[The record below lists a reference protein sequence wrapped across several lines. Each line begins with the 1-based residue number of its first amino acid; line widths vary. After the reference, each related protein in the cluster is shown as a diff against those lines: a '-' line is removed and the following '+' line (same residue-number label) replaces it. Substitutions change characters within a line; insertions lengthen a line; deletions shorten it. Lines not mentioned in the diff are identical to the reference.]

1 MADRFPI
8 RYEIGGKIA
17 SLVLDALLEH
27 LLAVQMTREYGG
39 CDDAASLRKEAERIS
54 GNSAL
59 KVCNSELAPYMTDEL
74 DLFLVEHRL
83 AFVKR
88 TDARHEYGGQIEWW
102 RPGIKHLAKWEF
114 TNAEAT
120 EVHVSLEFLKKALEQ
135 RKTLRKVVA
144 ELEGVA
150 PDPGPLILVS
160 RASHKICGRRRP
172 RSVNGPA
179 RQSDAQQQTTV

>member
-17 SLVLDALLEH
+17 YAVLDSLLEH

-39 CDDAASLRKEAERIS
+39 CDDEASLRKEAERIG
-54 GNSAL
+54 GNSSL
-59 KVCNSELAPYMTDEL
+59 RVCNSELAPYMTDEL

-102 RPGIKHLAKWEF
+102 RPGMKHMGKWEF
-114 TNAEAT
+114 TNTEAT
-120 EVHVSLEFLKKALEQ
+120 EIHVSLEFLRKALGQ

-150 PDPGPLILVS
+150 PEPGPLLLVS
-160 RASHKICGRRRP
+160 RASQKAGGRRR
-172 RSVNGPA
+172 A
-179 RQSDAQQQTTV
+179 RAVHRHARASCAQQETTV

>member
-17 SLVLDALLEH
+17 SAVLDALLEH
-27 LLAVQMTREYGG
+27 LLAIHMTREYGG
-39 CDDAASLRKEAERIS
+39 CHDEASLRKEAERIG
-54 GNSAL
+54 GNSSL
-59 KVCNSELAPYMTDEL
+59 RVCNSELAPYMTDEL

-88 TDARHEYGGQIEWW
+88 TDARLEYGGQIEWW
-102 RPGIKHLAKWEF
+102 RPGMKHMAKWEF
-114 TNAEAT
+114 TNTEAT
-120 EVHVSLEFLKKALEQ
+120 EVQVSLEFLKKALEQ
-135 RKTLRKVVA
+135 RKTLRKVVTG
-144 ELEGVA
+144 LEGVA

-160 RASHKICGRRRP
+160 PASQKAGGRRRP

-179 RQSDAQQQTTV
+179 RESDAQQGTTV

>member
-17 SLVLDALLEH
+17 SAVFDALLEH

-39 CDDAASLRKEAERIS
+39 CDDEASLRKEAEQIS
-54 GNSAL
+54 GNSSL
-59 KVCNSELAPYMTDEL
+59 KVCNSELAPYLTDEL

-102 RPGIKHLAKWEF
+102 RPGMKHLAKWEF
-114 TNAEAT
+114 TNTEAT
-120 EVHVSLEFLKKALEQ
+120 EVHVSLEFLRKALGQ
-135 RKTLRKVVA
+135 RKTLRKVV
-144 ELEGVA
+144 EGLEGVA
-150 PDPGPLILVS
+150 PDPGPLILLS
-160 RASHKICGRRRP
+160 RTPKKVCKCRRVPLANR
-172 RSVNGPA
+172 RVTA
-179 RQSDAQQQTTV
+179 DRQGTTA

>member
-1 MADRFPI
+1 MADRFPV

-17 SLVLDALLEH
+17 TAILDALLEH

-39 CDDAASLRKEAERIS
+39 CDDEASLRKEAEQIS
-54 GNSAL
+54 GNSSL

-102 RPGIKHLAKWEF
+102 RPGMKHLGKWEF
-114 TNAEAT
+114 TNTEAT
-120 EVHVSLEFLKKALEQ
+120 EVHVSLEFLKKALGQ
-135 RKTLRKVVA
+135 RKTLRKVV
-144 ELEGVA
+144 EGLEGVA
-150 PDPGPLILVS
+150 PDPGPLILVPQ
-160 RASHKICGRRRP
+160 ASQKASGRRRACA
-172 RSVNGPA
+172 VN
-179 RQSDAQQQTTV
+179 RRTRESDAQQQTMV

>member
-54 GNSAL
+54 GNSPL

-74 DLFLVEHRL
+74 DVFLVEHRL

-102 RPGIKHLAKWEF
+102 RSGMKHLAKWEF
-114 TNAEAT
+114 TNSEAT
-120 EVHVSLEFLKKALEQ
+120 EVHVSLEFLKKALGQ
-135 RKTLRKVVA
+135 RKTLRKVV
-144 ELEGVA
+144 EGLEGVG
-150 PDPGPLILVS
+150 PDTGPLILVP
-160 RASHKICGRRRP
+160 RAASCSCHQARLAN
-172 RSVNGPA
+172 RSATAVRGEA
-179 RQSDAQQQTTV
+179 AA